1 MAIRVVAGPTVEPIT
16 IDDLKNDIKVDADV
30 AADDALIRALGIAA
44 RRVAESIQ
52 NRALITQTLE
62 LALDGWPGGN
72 SLEIPRPPLQSVMSI
87 KYYGEDDTE
96 HKLDSGSYQVDT
108 YSEPGR
114 VVLKADQSWP
124 EEVLRPA
131 NGVVVQFVAGYGD
144 AESDVPETTVQAIR
158 LLVGHWYENREAVS
172 STGAIPKEVPFG
184 VMSLLWLDRVRIVG

>member
-1 MAIRVVAGPTVEPIT
+1 VAIRVVAGPTVEPIT
-16 IDDLKNDIKVDADV
+16 IDDLKNDIKVDADLT
-30 AADDALIRALGIAA
+30 ADDALIRALGIAA

-72 SLEIPRPPLQSVMSI
+72 SLEIPRPPLQSVTSI
-87 KYYGEDDTE
+87 TYYDEDDTE
-96 HKLDSGSYQVDT
+96 HSLDSGSYLVDT

-114 VVLKADQSWP
+114 VVLKAGESWP
-124 EEVLRPA
+124 DGELRPA
-131 NGVVVQFVAGYGD
+131 NGVVLQFVAGYGD
-144 AESDVPETTVQAIR
+144 EESDVPETTVQAIR

-184 VMSLLWLDRVRIVG
+184 VMSLLWLDRVDIV

>member
-1 MAIRVVAGPTVEPIT
+1 MAIRVVTGPAVEPIT
-16 IDDLKNDIKVDADV
+16 IDDLKNDLKVDADLT
-30 AADDALIRALGIAA
+30 ADDALIRALGIAA

-72 SLEIPRPPLQSVMSI
+72 TLEIPRPPLQSVTSI
-87 KYYGEDDTE
+87 KYYDEDNTE
-96 HKLDSGSYQVDT
+96 RTLDSGSYFLDT
-108 YSEPGR
+108 YSQPGR

-124 EEVLRPA
+124 DAVLRPA
-131 NGVVVQFVAGYGD
+131 SGVIVQFVAGYGD
-144 AESDVPETTVQAIR
+144 EESEVPETTVQAIR

-184 VMSLLWLDRVRIVG
+184 VMSLLWLDRVGVV